1 MVDRNICRQPDES
14 EIKEI
19 EDIGGVCEES
29 MCTDIQKRYGEIVGI
44 VSYTELLG
52 CVSCE
57 AKVLENKVVGTCGK
71 CGLKQKM
78 TRCKKNAAAR
88 VMIQD
93 DETKR
98 RTVSMFDKT
107 IRLPINELVDVV
119 DDVQTKLLSVG
130 AKYFVINSQNVI
142 VHFESDDKMEFYFH
156 LPVIIINFA

>member
-119 DDVQTKLLSVG
+119 DDVQTKLLSIG